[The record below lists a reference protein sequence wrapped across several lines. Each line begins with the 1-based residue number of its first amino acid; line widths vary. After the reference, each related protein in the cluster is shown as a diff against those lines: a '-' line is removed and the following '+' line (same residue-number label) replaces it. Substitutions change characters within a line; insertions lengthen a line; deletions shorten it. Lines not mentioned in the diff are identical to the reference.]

1 MRAIYV
7 ALTSVLLFSSSPLWA
22 NEHQHHAMMP
32 PDMASTVTTTVH
44 QATGTVKQ
52 WNADS
57 VTIAHNPVATLRWP
71 AMTMA
76 FKLPSGS
83 TFIAL
88 AANTPVAFS
97 FEQQNS
103 GYVLTS
109 ITPQQK

>member
-7 ALTSVLLFSSSPLWA
+7 AMMTGLLFSSSPLWA
-22 NEHQHHAMMP
+22 NEHQHHSMMP
-32 PDMASTVTTTVH
+32 SDTTPTATDNAY

-52 WNADS
+52 WDADS
-57 VTIAHNPVATLRWP
+57 VTIAHTPIADLHWP

-76 FKLPSGS
+76 FKLPAGS
-83 TFIAL
+83 TFVPL

-97 FEQQNS
+97 FVQRDN
-103 GYVLTS
+103 GYVLTN